1 MSIINKIVWFV
12 LVAFIFICCNSNKNP
27 YENNLGIEPEVIAQ
41 MDTANYTNV
50 LWADSVKNIGTIKTT
65 DTAHIQFHFTNTGNK
80 PLFII
85 TVAPACGCTIASYSK
100 EPVQPG
106 KQGVVNAVYKWNGQ
120 IGALRKT
127 IAVSTNTKNERLH
140 TLVFY
145 GEIVKDTTLVTTK

>member
-1 MSIINKIVWFV
+1 M
-12 LVAFIFICCNSNKNP
+12 
-27 YENNLGIEPEVIAQ
+27 GIEPEVIAQ